1 MSKMSDLSIEV
12 QELLADGIGHAEIAA
27 KLNIPIE
34 WVEEEAVWFQL
45 ENESPD
51 VSLVPYDENWAMP
64 EGYVFVPF
72 TELPESIGMSEIS
85 GTNEE

>member
-34 WVEEEAVWFQL
+34 WVEEEARYQAAF
-45 ENESPD
+45 D
-51 VSLVPYDENWAMP
+51 DNWAMP
-64 EGYVFVPF
+64 EGYVYVPF

-85 GTNEE
+85 GTEE

>member
-34 WVEEEAVWFQL
+34 WVEEEANYQAFL
-45 ENESPD
+45 ESD
-51 VSLVPYDENWAMP
+51 HWAMP
-64 EGYVFVPF
+64 EGYVFVPNA
-72 TELPESIGMSEIS
+72 ELPESIGMSEIS
-85 GTNEE
+85 GTEE